1 MRCVIYHSVVDK
13 TGKMSYNGKKYK
25 ERIYLDVFLSIISL
39 IAGLGV
45 FMAGM
50 KMLSDGLERSAG
62 SGMRKLFGKISN
74 NRFAGVGVG
83 ALATMIVNSSSAT
96 TVMVIGFVNAGLMTL
111 FQATAIIMGANIG
124 TTFTGIIIG
133 LSGFDSGFKITD
145 ILALLTF
152 IGIIIS
158 MFAKHDKLK
167 RIGSAIT
174 GIGLMFV
181 SLSLMSGAF
190 NNQTMAD
197 GVQKLLK
204 AVNFPLLLILIGM
217 AFTALFQ
224 SSAAMTAIVVTMAAP
239 VVGGDPIISMSSA
252 LFVMLG
258 TNIGTCITAILASI
272 GASTNAKRT
281 AVIHLLFNFI
291 GTVIFTIFI
300 WIFRDGAVWLLEQM
314 MPGNPQMQVAL
325 FHVFFN
331 VITTALLLPFIKPL
345 TKLATALVRDKRGGK
360 NDEPHMYFVDDRF
373 LQTPPIA
380 VAQVKREVD
389 HMGEMAKSNLERA
402 MNAVL
407 NLDVSAREEVAK
419 QEQCINFVHK
429 GLTKYLIKL
438 SSLSLGRTD
447 EKFVGSLFRVVSDIE
462 RIADYAKNF
471 IDDAD
476 EMIQSDC
483 KFTQEA
489 ADELVDMYDK
499 VIAMFDEAMYI
510 FENNAVSKLPEFSA
524 REEDMDMTKRV
535 LANNHIERLNSGG
548 CSVESGTHF
557 YSIISSLERIADH
570 LTNIAFSIKSP
581 TGSQR
586 EAMEKIAEEQK
597 RRSHERKSKAQA
609 EAAVAD
615 GNAEKDKK
623 GNKGKKSK
631 KGKETKYD
639 ASTAENNDNTL
650 IAEIA
655 AVEQENISD
664 GAETGAGEEDA
675 K

>member
-1 MRCVIYHSVVDK
+1 M
-13 TGKMSYNGKKYK
+13 
-25 ERIYLDVFLSIISL
+25 DVFLSIISL

-62 SGMRKLFGKISN
+62 GGMRKLFGKISN

-152 IGIIIS
+152 IGIMIN
-158 MFAKHDKLK
+158 MFAKHDKAK
-167 RIGSAIT
+167 RIGSAII

-190 NNQTMAD
+190 DNPTMAN
-197 GVQKLLK
+197 GVQSLLK
-204 AVNFPLLLILIGM
+204 VVNFPLLLILIGM
-217 AFTALFQ
+217 IFTALFQ

-239 VVGGDPIISMSSA
+239 VAGGDPIISMSSA

-291 GTVIFTIFI
+291 GTIVFTVFI

-345 TKLATALVRDKRGGK
+345 TKLATLLVRDKRGGK
-360 NDEPHMYFVDDRF
+360 NDDPHMYFIDDRF

-389 HMGEMAKSNLERA
+389 HMGEMAKSNLKRA

-407 NLDVSAREEVAK
+407 NLDASAREEVAK

-476 EMIQSDC
+476 EMIQNDC

-597 RRSHERKSKAQA
+597 RRSHERKSKAQD
-609 EAAVAD
+609 EAAARGETAKTEKCEKKKRNKKLKSVEKFETGRDGDRNDRAAD
-615 GNAEKDKK
+615 E
-623 GNKGKKSK
+623 
-631 KGKETKYD
+631 
-639 ASTAENNDNTL
+639 TAEQAD
-650 IAEIA
+650 
-655 AVEQENISD
+655 
-664 GAETGAGEEDA
+664 EDA
-675 K
+675 KIDAIVEGGEK